1 MAPDLTASSFKPARS
16 PFLAYIKE
24 AKYELLVLARR
35 PVYLLAVFGYPVL
48 FFCLFGIP
56 NATRSIDHHSAMWYL
71 VVAYTCLAS
80 MGVGFWGIGNKI
92 AYARSHGRLDLKRA
106 FPMPPSAFLFA
117 KFSSGLCFS
126 VAGTGLL
133 LVIATISA
141 PLYATTS
148 QIVWLFLANIAC
160 ALVFSSFG
168 TFLGLVLA
176 GNSEGI
182 SNIVYL
188 LCAFCG
194 GMMIPMPDLPH
205 FMQKI
210 AIIFPSYYCMQLSQM
225 AFGFSVP
232 LHTLYLGG
240 LMLFYFLFFGVLAVY
255 MLNLKESHRG

>member
-1 MAPDLTASSFKPARS
+1 MAHDLVSSSYKTTQS
-16 PFLAYIKE
+16 PLLAYYRE
-24 AKYELLVLARR
+24 AKYEILALVRR
-35 PVYLLAVFGYPVL
+35 PIYLLAVFGYPVL

-56 NATRSIDHHSAMWYL
+56 NVAQSIDHHSAMWYL
-71 VVAYTCLAS
+71 VVSYTCLAS

-117 KFSSGLCFS
+117 KLSSGLCFS

-133 LVIATISA
+133 LVIAAVSA
-141 PLYATTS
+141 PLYTTTS
-148 QIVWLFLANIAC
+148 QILWLFLANIAC

-168 TFLGLVLA
+168 TFLGLALS

-194 GMMIPMPDLPH
+194 GMIIPMPELPH
-205 FMQKI
+205 FMKQI
-210 AIIFPSYYCMQLSQM
+210 SIIFPSYYCMQLSQL

-232 LHTLYLGG
+232 LHTLYLAG